1 MKKLLLLLSAS
12 SLLLVGAGCMGG
24 ASTDVQTPPVAQ
36 PPSQPPQP
44 STPPTGGT
52 GAGAGVDVG
61 GGANAG
67 GAAAGGGANLGIKA
81 DVSIT
86 AGGTFSPAVI
96 TVKKGTTVIWT
107 NSGSAM
113 VQVASNPHPTH
124 NDYPGFDSKSAIGAG
139 ETYAFTFDKA
149 GSWGYHNHLNPT
161 VMGTVIVTE

>member
-1 MKKLLLLLSAS
+1 MKKLLIIASA
-12 SLLLVGAGCMGG
+12 SLLLVGAGCA
-24 ASTDVQTPPVAQ
+24 ASTTSQTELNTGTTANEQQTPPPNAN
-36 PPSQPPQP
+36 
-44 STPPTGGT
+44 
-52 GAGAGVDVG
+52 A
-61 GGANAG
+61 GANANTG
-67 GAAAGGGANLGIKA
+67 VTVQGNGVQVDVNAHAAANVAVA
-81 DVSIT
+81 IT